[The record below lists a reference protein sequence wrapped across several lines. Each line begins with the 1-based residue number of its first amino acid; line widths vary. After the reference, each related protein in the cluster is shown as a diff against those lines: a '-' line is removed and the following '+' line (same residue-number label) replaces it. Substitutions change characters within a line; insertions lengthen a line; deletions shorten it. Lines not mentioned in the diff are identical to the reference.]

1 MLAFA
6 VLCDVAYCSSL
17 SKPHFEACTQLCS
30 VGSVVR
36 LLLVSQIV
44 MYITDVLFAWVD
56 FSDSVRC
63 FLVLWL
69 VSDMG
74 VLGVLNCSC
83 SAGLVLQPLY
93 VWLWLGCSC
102 GLFLKN
108 NECDGCGWDTV
119 TWPRL
124 EIHKTC
130 LLCLSLPGYCRNN
143 AVQNG
148 LSLWI

>member
-1 MLAFA
+1 MVNLKSAYFIVIMLLHEGLTHTFTQKTGPQVHYMLAFA

-63 FLVLWL
+63 FLVL
-69 VSDMG
+69 
-74 VLGVLNCSC
+74 
-83 SAGLVLQPLY
+83 
-93 VWLWLGCSC
+93 
-102 GLFLKN
+102 
-108 NECDGCGWDTV
+108 
-119 TWPRL
+119 
-124 EIHKTC
+124 
-130 LLCLSLPGYCRNN
+130 
-143 AVQNG
+143 
-148 LSLWI
+148 